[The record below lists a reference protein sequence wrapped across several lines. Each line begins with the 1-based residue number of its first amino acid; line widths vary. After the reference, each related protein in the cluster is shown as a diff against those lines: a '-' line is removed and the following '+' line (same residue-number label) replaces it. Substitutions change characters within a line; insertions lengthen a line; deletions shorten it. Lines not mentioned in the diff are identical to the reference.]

1 VSADVALV
9 GLVDARGWLLL
20 QERDDQ
26 TRIDPDKWGLLGG
39 GVEPGETPA
48 EAAHRELE
56 EETGLTADLTHLSTG
71 SLPCPYH
78 GEDVAAVFV
87 GRTDATDVDVVCTEG
102 RRIVFVDPDL
112 VPGLDLTAATR
123 ATYEAVLA
131 ATSRLTR

>member
-1 VSADVALV
+1 MADVALV

-26 TRIDPDKWGLLGG
+26 TRIDPDKWGLPGG

-48 EAAHRELE
+48 DAAHRELE

-87 GRTDATDVDVVCTEG
+87 GRTEATDADVVCTKG
-102 RRIVFVDPDL
+102 RRIVFVDPER

-123 ATYEAVLA
+123 ATYEDVLA
-131 ATSRLTR
+131 AASRLTR

>member
-102 RRIVFVDPDL
+102 RRIVFVDPEQ

>member
-1 VSADVALV
+1 MSADVALV

>member
-1 VSADVALV
+1 M
-9 GLVDARGWLLL
+9 GL
-20 QERDDQ
+20 
-26 TRIDPDKWGLLGG
+26 PGG
-39 GVEPGETPA
+39 GVEHGETAA

-87 GRTDATDVDVVCTEG
+87 GRTDATDADVVCTEG
-102 RRIVFVDPDL
+102 RQIVFVDPDL

-131 ATSRLTR
+131 AETGMPGDVRPG